1 MLKTT
6 SVFLAALLIAGC
18 GALSSP
24 ENSKQPSPAGTNTT
38 TQLTGYIYPKYLIV
52 GILYA
57 PPGSAS
63 YVRYPVDGRLLG
75 SSSLNRQSFSDPVSV
90 STGGAIFDA
99 SLGNYTQSIDTAY
112 TAAFGLM
119 MEGNSGLTRSGE
131 DAPQGIDHDSDI
143 IFVWLNP
150 AAKLTISGSSSIR
163 WDGYANREED
173 SASSPFPDI
182 VALRVSQL
190 KEPSRIPAAA
200 AALLARS
207 WDTTVGGLTADDYAA
222 ILAADPFTSGEYDP
236 ASDDGYRYDLQ
247 TTSGGST
254 FTYGPDTQTFT
265 VTPRNASSR
274 KQLAKYN
281 YSVDCYVDGPVDFT
295 YFVSNH
301 LKISKTYTTT
311 ASWNSST
318 SSSAQPATFSIT
330 GPALDDNYTGPATFQ
345 VWRDNLFGSYMF
357 YPVAK

>member
-1 MLKTT
+1 MLKPM
-6 SVFLAALLIAGC
+6 SVFLTALLMAGC

-24 ENSKQPSPAGTNTT
+24 ENSKQPSPAGIRTT
-38 TQLTGYIYPKYLIV
+38 TELTGCIYPKYLIV

-63 YVRYPVDGRLLG
+63 YVRYPADSRLLG
-75 SSSLNRQSFSDPVSV
+75 SSSLNRQSFSDPVSL
-90 STGGAIFDA
+90 STGGALFDA
-99 SLGNYTQSIDTAY
+99 SLGNYTQSVDTAY

-131 DAPQGIDHDSDI
+131 DSPQGVDHDGDI

-150 AAKLTISGSSSIR
+150 AAKLTISGSTSIR
-163 WDGYANREED
+163 WDGYANRQED
-173 SASSPFPDI
+173 PAASPDI

-190 KEPSRIPAAA
+190 KDPRRIPAPT

-207 WDTTVGGLTADDYAA
+207 WDTTVGGLTTADYAS
-222 ILAADPFTSGEYDP
+222 ILAADPFASGEYDP
-236 ASDDGYRYDLQ
+236 ANDDSYRFDLQ
-247 TTSGGST
+247 TTSGGNT
-254 FTYGPDTQTFT
+254 FTYGPDTQVFT

-295 YFVSNH
+295 YFVSNN

-330 GPALDDNYTGPATFQ
+330 GPSLDDNYTGPTTFQ